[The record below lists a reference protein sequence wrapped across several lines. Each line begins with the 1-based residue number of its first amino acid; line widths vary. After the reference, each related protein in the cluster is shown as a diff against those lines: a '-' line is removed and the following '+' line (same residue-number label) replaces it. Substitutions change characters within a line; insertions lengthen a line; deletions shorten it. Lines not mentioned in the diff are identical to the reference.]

1 VSASR
6 DAIVVVS
13 PHLDDAILSIGAFI
27 AGSASRGAR
36 VTVLTVLAGNPRSQA
51 PAGPWDSACG
61 FSTAGDAARAR
72 REEDR
77 RACALVGARP
87 QWLPFGDDQYGLGAD
102 VADVRGEVER
112 SLAGAQTVL
121 VPGHP
126 LWHEDH
132 RWLTRLVLGGVGEV
146 VRAGCYVELP
156 YARWQLP
163 ERPPPDFSLG
173 PLTWHSVA
181 SRPRD
186 RLSKARAC
194 LAYRSQLR
202 QLSRSP
208 WRSVLLE
215 ALRSTGERVAWL

>member
-6 DAIVVVS
+6 EAIVVVS
-13 PHLDDAILSIGAFI
+13 PHLDDAILSLGAFI
-27 AGSASRGAR
+27 AGSASRGAD
-36 VTVLTVLAGNPRSQA
+36 VTVLTVLAGDPRSQA

-61 FSTAGDAARAR
+61 FRTAGDAASAR

-77 RACALVGARP
+77 RACALVRARP
-87 QWLPFGDDQYGLGAD
+87 HWLPFGDEQYGLGAD
-102 VADVRGEVER
+102 ALEVRDEVEQA
-112 SLAGAQTVL
+112 LAGAQTVL

-132 RWLTRLVLGGVGEV
+132 RWLTRLVLGCAREG

-163 ERPPPDFSLG
+163 ERPTTFSLG
-173 PLTWHSVA
+173 ELTWQSAA

-194 LAYRSQLR
+194 LAYRSQLP

-208 WRSVLLE
+208 WRSIVLQ
-215 ALRSTGERVAWL
+215 ALRRDGERIAWL

>member
-1 VSASR
+1 MSASR
-6 DAIVVVS
+6 EPIVVVS

-27 AGSASRGAR
+27 AGSTSRGAD
-36 VTVLTVLAGNPRSQA
+36 VTVLTVLAGDPESQTL
-51 PAGPWDSACG
+51 AGPWDSACG
-61 FSTAGDAARAR
+61 FSTAGDASRAR

-87 QWLPFGDDQYGLGAD
+87 QWLPFGDEQYGLGAD
-102 VADVRGEVER
+102 EVEVRAEVKR

-132 RWLTRLVLGGVGEV
+132 RWLTRLVLGGVREG

-156 YARWQLP
+156 YALWRLP
-163 ERPPPDFSLG
+163 ERRPPIPLG
-173 PLTWHSVA
+173 QLDWEAVA

-194 LAYRSQLR
+194 LAYRSQLP
-202 QLSRSP
+202 QLSRRP
-208 WRSVLLE
+208 WLSVVRG
-215 ALRSTGERVAWL
+215 ALRSDGERVAWL

>member
-1 VSASR
+1 VSVSR
-6 DAIVVVS
+6 EAIVVVS
-13 PHLDDAILSIGAFI
+13 PHPDDAILSIGAFI
-27 AGSASRGAR
+27 ALSGRRGAR
-36 VTVLTVLAGNPRSQA
+36 VTVLTVLAGDPRSQA

-61 FSTAGDAARAR
+61 FGTAGDAARAR

-77 RACALVGARP
+77 RACALVGAQP
-87 QWLPFGDDQYGLGAD
+87 QWLPFGDEQYGLGAD
-102 VADVRGEVER
+102 VAEVRGEVGR
-112 SLAGAQTVL
+112 SLAGAHTVL

-132 RWLTRLVLGGVGEV
+132 RSITGLVLGVVGEV
-146 VRAGCYVELP
+146 ARVGCYAELP

-163 ERPPPDFSLG
+163 ERPTEFSLP

-181 SRPRD
+181 SKPRD

-194 LAYRSQLR
+194 LAYRSQLP

-208 WRSVLLE
+208 RRSILLE
-215 ALRSTGERVAWL
+215 ALHSAGERVAWL

>member
-1 VSASR
+1 
-6 DAIVVVS
+6 VS

-27 AGSASRGAR
+27 AGSSRRGAR
-36 VTVLTVLAGNPRSQA
+36 VTVLTVLAGNTRSQA

-61 FSTAGDAARAR
+61 FSTAGDAVRAR

-77 RACALVGARP
+77 RACALVGAQPR
-87 QWLPFGDDQYGLGAD
+87 WLPFGDEQYGLGAD
-102 VADVRGEVER
+102 VVEVRSEVER
-112 SLAGAQTVL
+112 SLASAQTVL

-132 RWLTRLVLGGVGEV
+132 RWLTGLVLGVVGKL
-146 VRAGCYVELP
+146 VRVGCYAELP

-163 ERPPPDFSLG
+163 ESPTDFSLP

-181 SRPRD
+181 SKRRD

-194 LAYRSQLR
+194 LAYRSQLP
-202 QLSRSP
+202 QLTRSP
-208 WRSVLLE
+208 RRSILLE
-215 ALRSTGERVAWL
+215 ALHSAERVAWL

>member
-1 VSASR
+1 MSASR
-6 DAIVVVS
+6 DTIVVVS

-27 AGSASRGAR
+27 AGCASRGAN
-36 VTVLTVLAGNPRSQA
+36 VTVLTVLAGNPMSQA

-87 QWLPFGDDQYGLGAD
+87 QWLPFGDEQYGLGAD
-102 VADVRGEVER
+102 ALEVRGEVER

-132 RWLTRLVLGGVGEV
+132 RWLTSLVLGGVRED
-146 VRAGCYVELP
+146 VRAGCYAELP

-163 ERPPPDFSLG
+163 ERPSVFALG
-173 PLTWHSVA
+173 QLSWQSVA
-181 SRPRD
+181 SRRRD
-186 RLSKARAC
+186 RLSKVRAC
-194 LAYRSQLR
+194 LAYTSQLR

-208 WRSVLLE
+208 WRSILLQV
-215 ALRSTGERVAWL
+215 LRSDDERLAWL

>member
-6 DAIVVVS
+6 EAIVVVS
-13 PHLDDAILSIGAFI
+13 PHLDDAILSLGAFI
-27 AGSASRGAR
+27 AGSASRGAE
-36 VTVLTVLAGNPRSQA
+36 VTVLTVLAGDPRSQV

-61 FSTAGDAARAR
+61 FSTAGAAARAR

-77 RACALVGARP
+77 RACARVRARP
-87 QWLPFGDDQYGLGAD
+87 QWLPFGDEQYGLGAD
-102 VADVRGEVER
+102 PLEVRGEVER
-112 SLAGAQTVL
+112 SLAGAQTIL

-132 RWLTRLVLGGVGEV
+132 RWLTNLVLGSVGEV

-156 YARWQLP
+156 YARWELPEQLP
-163 ERPPPDFSLG
+163 ALSFCQLA
-173 PLTWHSVA
+173 WQSVR

-194 LAYRSQLR
+194 LAYRSQLPR
-202 QLSRSP
+202 LSRSP
-208 WRSVLLE
+208 WRSILLQ
-215 ALRSTGERVAWL
+215 ALRSDGERIAWL

>member
-1 VSASR
+1 M
-6 DAIVVVS
+6 S

-27 AGSASRGAR
+27 AGSASRGVD

-61 FSTAGDAARAR
+61 FSTAGDAACAR

-77 RACALVGARP
+77 HACALVGARP
-87 QWLPFGDDQYGLGAD
+87 QWLPFGDEQYGLGAD
-102 VADVRGEVER
+102 ALEVRAEVER

-132 RWLTRLVLGGVGEV
+132 RWLTGLVLGSVGED

-163 ERPPPDFSLG
+163 ERPPVFSLG
-173 PLTWHSVA
+173 QLTWQSVA
-181 SRPRD
+181 SRRRD

-194 LAYRSQLR
+194 LAYRSQLP
-202 QLSRSP
+202 QLSRRP
-208 WRSVLLE
+208 WRSILLP
-215 ALRSTGERVAWL
+215 ALRSDCERVAWL

>member
-6 DAIVVVS
+6 DTIVVVS
-13 PHLDDAILSIGAFI
+13 PHLDDAILSIGAFM
-27 AGSASRGAR
+27 AGCASRGAD
-36 VTVLTVLAGNPRSQA
+36 VTVLTVLAGNPSSQA
-51 PAGPWDSACG
+51 PAGTWDSACG

-72 REEDR
+72 RDEDR

-87 QWLPFGDDQYGLGAD
+87 QWLPFGDEQYGLGAD
-102 VADVRGEVER
+102 AMEVLAEVKRSIAGVR
-112 SLAGAQTVL
+112 TVL
-121 VPGHP
+121 LPGHP

-132 RWLTRLVLGGVGEV
+132 RWLTSLVLSA
-146 VRAGCYVELP
+146 VRDVARTGCYAELP

-163 ERPPPDFSLG
+163 ERPSVFSPG
-173 PLTWHSVA
+173 ELTWQSAA

-194 LAYRSQLR
+194 LAYRSQLP

-208 WRSVLLE
+208 WRSVL
-215 ALRSTGERVAWL
+215 AGLRSDGERLAWL